1 MSLFKRLTG
10 GGRKS
15 FTQPNFWELD
25 ESSSYPFLSTSLHGN
40 EETIGNDFEAYIS
53 GAYKQSGVIY
63 ACIQARMLAF
73 SEARFAACSYQD
85 DGRPGELEY
94 PPSLELLERPWPG
107 GTQGELLARMELD
120 VSLAGNF
127 YATVV
132 DDAGRVGRRATG
144 DGQRVVRL
152 RPDWV
157 TIIIG
162 SKKDPD
168 GAHPYDVTA
177 KVIAYEY
184 KPPVNGMTT
193 GVLQD
198 LEREHSMLLLPED
211 VCHYSPI
218 PDPAMRYRGMSWL
231 TPVINEIKADKAATK
246 HKLKFFEH
254 GGSPKTAIALDKE
267 ITVEQFDQFAERF
280 KEQHAGAE
288 NAYRTLFL
296 AGGATATT
304 IGADLKQLDF
314 KATQGA
320 GETRIAAASG
330 VPPIIVGLSEGLASA
345 TYSNYGQARRRF
357 ADNTVRPLWRSA
369 SVALEQLIDLGEGQ
383 HLRVDDR
390 DIAFLREDLVDRADI
405 SQKQAIQIRQ
415 LVDGGFDP
423 DAVVRAVSQYDM
435 SELEGSHTGLMSV
448 QLLPPGLGTIDP
460 LTGQPTAPD
469 PEMTAALNGPMPQ
482 GGGGAPQ
489 SSSGSPKPGAALG
502 GSSAN
507 AAKSAKWPEHRRQD
521 AVAAGHAL
529 PDGSYPIE
537 DEDDLR
543 DAIRLSGHG
552 NAPESEIR
560 AHIRSRARS
569 LGLTHLIPEEWGRGE
584 S

>member
-15 FTQPNFWELD
+15 FTQPKFWELD
-25 ESSSYPFLSTSLHGN
+25 ESSSYPFLSTALHGN
-40 EETIGNDFEAYIS
+40 EETIGNDFEAYVS

-73 SEARFAACSYQD
+73 SEARFAVTKNQK
-85 DGRPGELEY
+85 DGRPGELKF

-107 GTQGELLARMELD
+107 GTQGELLSRMELD

-132 DDAGRVGRRATG
+132 DDAGRIGRRATG
-144 DGQRVVRL
+144 KGRRVVRL

-168 GAHPYDVTA
+168 GAHPWDPDM

-184 KPPVNGMTT
+184 KPPINGMTT
-193 GVLQD
+193 GVLQE
-198 LEREHSMLLLPED
+198 LERDRAVLLLPED
-211 VCHYSPI
+211 VCHYSPD
-218 PDPAMRYRGMSWL
+218 PDPVMRFRGMSWL

-246 HKLKFFEH
+246 HKLKFFEL
-254 GGSPKTAIALDKE
+254 GGSPKTAIALDKD
-267 ITVEQFDQFAERF
+267 ITEDQFNQFAERF
-280 KEQHAGAE
+280 KEHHQGVD
-288 NAYRTLFL
+288 NAYKTLFL

-304 IGADLKQLDF
+304 IGTDLKQLDF

-357 ADNTVRPLWRSA
+357 ADNTIRPLWRSA
-369 SVALEQLIDLGEGQ
+369 CVALESLVELGDGE

-390 DIAFLREDLVDRADI
+390 DIAFLREDLVDRAEI
-405 SQKQAIQIRQ
+405 AQKQAIQIRQ

-435 SELEGSHTGLMSV
+435 NELSGNHTGLMSV

-460 LTGQPTAPD
+460 VTGEPTAPD
-469 PEMTAALNGPMPQ
+469 PAMSAALGGPMPMQ
-482 GGGGAPQ
+482 GGAP
-489 SSSGSPKPGAALG
+489 SSSSPKPGAALG
-502 GSSAN
+502 GSSGN
-507 AAKSAKWPEHRRQD
+507 AAKSGEKWPQHRRQD
-521 AVAAGHAL
+521 AVAAGNAL

-552 NAPESEIR
+552 DAPEPQVR
-560 AHIRSRARS
+560 AHIRSRARA
-569 LGLTHLIPEEWGRGE
+569 LGLTHLVPDTWSGGDTE
-584 S
+584 